1 MSNDLSTR
9 WQPMPGTPARPAAT
23 IVLVRDDTA
32 LQVLLVRRAQRV
44 GDTWSGMCVFPGG
57 GLHVADREAHGYCL
71 GLDDA
76 GASRSLRLPDGG
88 LDHYIAALRECF
100 EESGLLLAA
109 AHDGS
114 TLSPSQL
121 SQLTELRRALNRH
134 ELTMAQVC
142 AQAGIR
148 LAPAGLHY
156 FSHWVTPPGNAKR
169 FDTRFFVA
177 RAPDNQVATDDDYE
191 TVEQLWL
198 RPEEAIAR
206 RQELKLATP
215 TISAIQW
222 LLPHRATDDVLRA
235 AAALSGVTCNMGRV
249 ATGSK
254 GTRIVSQSEPAW
266 AELSKIDADG
276 YGTSSYELA
285 PGQAVSLSP
294 RMIRVTAPNGSIM
307 TGPGTNS
314 YFIGGGPDNEWA
326 LIDPGPS
333 DDNHVRALLAALP
346 GRLRWVFVTHTHK
359 DHSPAAQAIKAA
371 TGARLLGMQAAVPE
385 WQDTTFI
392 PDVPLSGGERFV
404 LPGDSTLD
412 VIHTPGHA
420 SNHLCYHLHEERLL
434 FTGDHVMQGST
445 VVINPPDGSMSAYLH
460 SLRQLAPMDIDW
472 IAPGHGFLM
481 AQPRKAIEH
490 IIAHRL
496 QREAKVHGALHAE
509 ALPLDELLKA
519 VYDDVRPQLF
529 HVARR
534 SLLAHLLKLRD
545 DARAVE
551 TDGSWRLS
559 H

>member
-1 MSNDLSTR
+1 MSNDLIIR
-9 WQPMPGTPARPAAT
+9 WQPKPGTPARPAST
-23 IVLVRDDTA
+23 IVLVRDAAA
-32 LQVLLVRRAQRV
+32 LQVLLVRRSQRV
-44 GDTWSGMCVFPGG
+44 GDSWSGMCVFPGG
-57 GLHVADREAHGYCL
+57 GLHAADREAHGYCL

-76 GASRSLRLPDGG
+76 GASRSLKMPDGG

-109 AHDGS
+109 ADDGS
-114 TLSPSQL
+114 ALSSLQL
-121 SQLTELRRALNRH
+121 SQLADLRRALNRRQ
-134 ELTMAQVC
+134 LTLAQVC
-142 AQAGIR
+142 EQAGMR
-148 LAPAGLHY
+148 LTPSGLY
-156 FSHWVTPPGNAKR
+156 FFGHWVTPPGNAKR

-177 RAPDNQVATDDDYE
+177 RAPDSQVATDDDNE

-198 RPEEAIAR
+198 HPAEAIER
-206 RQELKLATP
+206 RQELKLGPP
-215 TISAIQW
+215 TISMIQW
-222 LLPHRATDDVLRA
+222 LLPHRAVDEVLRA
-235 AAALSGVTCNMGRV
+235 AAALDDVPCNMGRV

-254 GTRIVSQSEPAW
+254 GIRMVSRHEPAW

-285 PGQAVSLSP
+285 PGPAVRLSP

-314 YFIGGGPDNEWA
+314 YFIGGGPANEWA
-326 LIDPGPS
+326 LIDPGPP
-333 DDNHVRALLAALP
+333 DEDHVRALLAALP
-346 GRLRWVFVTHTHK
+346 GKLRWVFVTHTHK

-371 TGARLLGMQAAVPE
+371 TGAQLLGMQAAVPE

-392 PDVPLSGGERFV
+392 PDVPLKGGERFV

-420 SNHLCYHLHEERLL
+420 SNHLCYHLHEERML

-445 VVINPPDGSMSAYLH
+445 VVINPPDGSMSAYIS

-481 AQPRKAIEH
+481 AQPRKTIEH

-496 QREAKVHGALHAE
+496 QREAKVHGALRAE
-509 ALPLDELLKA
+509 ALPLDELLKT
-519 VYDDVRPQLF
+519 VYDDVHPQLLP
-529 HVARR
+529 VARR
-534 SLLAHLLKLRD
+534 SLLAHLMKLQD
-545 DARAVE
+545 DARAME
-551 TDGSWRLS
+551 NDGSWRLS
-559 H
+559 S